1 MPCLGQDSKKVG
13 ALAKSRKSVSKD
25 KIVSEAADAVP
36 DIAAEADQTPK
47 SEENSDTIA
56 RDAQIVDGTD
66 AADAAAEE
74 QKIDSEDKP
83 QTASPDDMQGEVEV
97 SQEARD
103 TVADA
108 EDTAK
113 DAEKDTRKPDED
125 VTDKAEAETVTAT
138 PMVPVPA
145 PRPEPQR
152 SIFWPLVFGGIL
164 AGALGFIAGRSDV
177 LEAYLPASMQR
188 GESDLAEIEALVASQ
203 TSTLAETAQA
213 QAARIAALEERPDPA
228 DPGAAL
234 SALTDRLAMLEA
246 QIAEI
251 EGRPVQAETGQSETA
266 AADIDALRQSLAA
279 QEAGLAEQQAAL
291 EAQRAEIA
299 ELSDRTDA
307 AADAARSEAES
318 ILARAA
324 LTRVVSA
331 VETGDTFT
339 PALGDLEEITALEI
353 PEALRQAAAEG
364 VPTLNTLQAEFPDAA
379 REGLAAARAAV
390 PESEVEGFGGFLRR
404 QLGAR
409 SLTPREGSDPDAV
422 LSRAEAA
429 LRQGDL
435 DVALEEMNALPDAAK
450 TAMQAWLDAAMA
462 RQAAENAANA
472 LADSLQSN

>member
-1 MPCLGQDSKKVG
+1 VG
-13 ALAKSRKSVSKD
+13 ALAKSRKSVSKE
-25 KIVSEAADAVP
+25 KIISEAADAVS
-36 DIAAEADQTPK
+36 DIATEADQASKP
-47 SEENSDTIA
+47 EENSETIA
-56 RDAQIVDGTD
+56 RDAEILEGAD
-66 AADAAAEE
+66 ASPAAAEE
-74 QKIDSEDKP
+74 PKIDLEDEP
-83 QTASPDDMQGEVEV
+83 RTAAPDDMQGEVEV
-97 SQEARD
+97 SQETRD
-103 TVADA
+103 TAADA
-108 EDTAK
+108 EDAGK
-113 DAEKDTRKPDED
+113 DAVEHNRTPDED
-125 VTDKAEAETVTAT
+125 VTEKAEAETMTAS
-138 PMVPVPA
+138 PMVLVPA

-152 SIFWPLVFGGIL
+152 SVFWPLVFGGIV

-203 TSTLAETAQA
+203 TSTIAATAEA
-213 QAARIAALEERPDPA
+213 QAARIAALEQRPDPA

-234 SALTDRLAMLEA
+234 AALTDRLATFEVQIADLEA
-246 QIAEI
+246 
-251 EGRPVQAETGQSETA
+251 RPVQVETGQSEA
-266 AADIDALRQSLAA
+266 AVAEIDALRQSLAA
-279 QEAGLAEQQAAL
+279 QEASLAEQQAAL

-299 ELSDRTDA
+299 ELSARTDA
-307 AADAARSEAES
+307 AADAARSEAEN

-331 VETGDTFT
+331 VETGEAFT

-379 REGLAAARAAV
+379 RAALAAARAAV
-390 PESEVEGFGGFLRR
+390 PESEVEGLGGFLRR

-435 DVALEEMNALPDAAK
+435 DSALEEMNALPDVAK
-450 TAMQAWLDAAMA
+450 TAMQAWLDAATA
-462 RQAAENAANA
+462 RQSAEKAASA